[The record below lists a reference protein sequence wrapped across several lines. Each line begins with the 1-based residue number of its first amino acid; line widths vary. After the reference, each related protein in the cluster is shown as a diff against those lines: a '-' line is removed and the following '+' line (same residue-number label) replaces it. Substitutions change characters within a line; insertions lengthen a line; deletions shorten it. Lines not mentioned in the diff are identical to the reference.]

1 MDQIE
6 NNRESFNI
14 EEDEIDLL
22 ELLGVLLRYKWKI
35 FFVTLAAAMGVLIFS
50 IISLVLPPEKS
61 YLPNLYSSTTKL
73 LINDDSSGS
82 MLPSNLSGL
91 ASMAGISVGGSSSYG
106 NLAVDLAGSNPIIDI
121 LVNEFDIIVRYDIKK
136 YPQYSSRAELRE
148 RLSVNLDEDTQIL
161 SISYLDWDPVF
172 SQGIVNRI
180 VDLLDDRFASI
191 GVNRNLN
198 QKTLLEENLA
208 RVNNEI
214 ISLEAEVKVFQEE
227 YGVLNLEQ
235 LATIQISSLAELK
248 SQLILKELEIKTY
261 TQFSRVDDPVVNRMK
276 SERNNLETFI
286 RQIEQG
292 EDQNGYSQTGPSMK
306 ELPTLA
312 LEFSHLQRELLVQA
326 EIYKILTQEYE
337 MVKLKVEGEGPIFQ
351 VLELG
356 GVADKKSKPGRG
368 MISIAV
374 TMAAFFMAII
384 LVFIHNAWVN
394 IKNDPERMSK
404 LKG

>member
-1 MDQIE
+1 MEQTE
-6 NNRESFNI
+6 NNNKSINI
-14 EEDEIDLL
+14 EDDEIDLL

-35 FFVTLAAAMGVLIFS
+35 FFSTLAAAIGVLVFAVVS
-50 IISLVLPPEKS
+50 IIMPPEKS

-91 ASMAGISVGGSSSYG
+91 ASMAGISVGGGSSYG
-106 NLAVDLAGSNPIIDI
+106 NLAVDLASSNPVVDI
-121 LVNEFDIIVRYDIKK
+121 LVDEFDVIDRYDIKK
-136 YPQYSSRAELRE
+136 SPQYSSRIAIRE
-148 RLSVNLDEDTQIL
+148 RLSVKLDEDTDIL
-161 SISYLDWDPVF
+161 SISYQDWEPVF
-172 SQGIVNRI
+172 SQKVVNR
-180 VDLLDDRFASI
+180 VVELLDDRFASI

-198 QKTLLEENLA
+198 QKSLLEEKLVT
-208 RVNNEI
+208 VNTEI
-214 ISLEAEVKVFQEE
+214 FGLEAEVKAFQEE

-235 LATIQISSLAELK
+235 LATIQVSSLAELK

-261 TQFSRVDDPVVNRMK
+261 TQFSRIDDPVINRMK

-306 ELPTLA
+306 ELPSLA
-312 LEFSHLQRELLVQA
+312 LEFSHMQRELLVQA

-337 MVKLKVEGEGPIFQ
+337 MIKLKVEGEGPIFQ
-351 VLELG
+351 VVELG
-356 GVADKKSKPGRG
+356 GVADKKSEPSRG
-368 MISIAV
+368 MICVVV
-374 TMAAFFMAII
+374 TIAAFFMAVIA
-384 LVFIHNAWVN
+384 VFIHNAWVN
-394 IKNDPERMSK
+394 IKNDPKRMSK